1 MLIAK
6 AGLEAR
12 GQRLIG
18 QKRVEMHRHLGHT
31 QALAVGRNRR
41 MQIGQRLGII
51 EPAAFRHEAV
61 QQGQDAIGPVDETP
75 QQFPGIDPGLLSA
88 LIKPSLGTGGILRRR
103 QPEEGQE
110 IA

>member
-1 MLIAK
+1 MLIAE
-6 AGLEAR
+6 AGLEALR
-12 GQRLIG
+12 SAADRP
-18 QKRVEMHRHLGHT
+18 EAHRD
-31 QALAVGRNRR
+31 ALAPRAHAGAGGCRYRR

-61 QQGQDAIGPVDETP
+61 QQGQHAIGPVDETP